1 MTPGVRISVDEY
13 LSTVYEPDCE
23 YVDGE
28 LIERNVGEFDHS
40 ALQFVLIE
48 LLGKQRR
55 AAGVHIFPELRV
67 QVAARRF
74 RVPDV
79 TVTTSKGK
87 GRILREPPLLC
98 IEILS
103 PEDRASRLLVKI
115 NDYFS
120 FGVQYV
126 WVIDPQE
133 RTAWSYTSEG
143 KRETATMLTTE
154 SPRLTLNIS
163 EVFAALEE
171 DLEP

>member
-1 MTPGVRISVDEY
+1 MTPGVQVSIDEY

-40 ALQFVLIE
+40 ALQTILIGM
-48 LLGKQRR
+48 LLAQRR

-74 RVPDV
+74 RVPDI

-87 GRILREPPLLC
+87 GRILHEPPFLC

-103 PEDRASRLLVKI
+103 PEDRASRVLVKI

-120 FGVQYV
+120 FGVRYV
-126 WVIDPQE
+126 WVIDPE
-133 RTAWSYTSEG
+133 EKTAWSYTRDG
-143 KRETATMLTTE
+143 KRESATVLTTD
-154 SPRLTLNIS
+154 SPRLTLDIS
-163 EVFAALEE
+163 EVFAALAE